1 MLIQNDGKMN
11 RFFIILFLISNYL
24 FAQLEN
30 NILFKVND
38 SLVYVDEFNRVYNKN
53 IDLIDENNQKDF
65 ESYLELFINYKLK
78 LAEAYDLG
86 LQNDPKYKSELNKY
100 VKQLQNTYLTDR
112 ETEDKFLREAYER
125 TKYEVN
131 VSHVLIRIDEND
143 NDTIDVYNKLN
154 NLRGPFLN
162 SSINDFKN
170 SNLENEEL
178 IIENLGYFSAFKMIY
193 KFENMAYNTSV
204 GEVSMPFRSRFGFHI
219 LKVNDKRPSLGEVT
233 VGHIMTYKNKPN
245 AFERITNISDSL
257 NNGVSFEYLAKKYSD
272 DKNSSFKGGRL
283 NPFSSGQI
291 NSIPFE
297 NAAFELDKKNNI
309 SKPIETKY
317 GWHIIKFYSKKNLQ
331 KFDEIKYELLNKLKK
346 SSRFSMVSD
355 SFYDFLINRYGL
367 NFQNNNLDYFISI
380 LDPSYFKGEWVIPES
395 IDEEKILIKIL
406 DRNLKFID
414 FATFLEDNQRKTSVT
429 PYQKLISDQYKSFI
443 KYNALEVYKNNLE
456 SENSDYKYVIK
467 EYREGL
473 LLFNLMQDKIWTVRD
488 SDSTKLKRYFD
499 DNKNKYSSFED
510 ERGKVIGDFQQY
522 QEELWINSLKSKHK
536 LTINKRAVKRLK
548 KEYN

>member
-1 MLIQNDGKMN
+1 MN
-11 RFFIILFLISNYL
+11 RSFVILFFISNYL

-100 VKQLQNTYLTDR
+100 VKQLQITYLTDR
-112 ETEDKFLREAYER
+112 KTEDKFLKEAYER

-154 NLRGPFLN
+154 NLRDPFLN
-162 SSINDFKN
+162 SSFNDFKN
-170 SNLENEEL
+170 SNLEDEEL

-257 NNGVSFEYLAKKYSD
+257 NNGISFEYLAKKYSD

-297 NAAFELDKKNNI
+297 NAAFELGKKNNI

-346 SSRFSMVSD
+346 SSRFNIVSD
-355 SFYDFLINRYGL
+355 SFYDFLMNRYAL
-367 NFQNNNLDYFISI
+367 NDQNNNLDYFISI

-488 SDSTKLKRYFD
+488 SDSTKLKMYFD

-522 QEELWINSLKSKHK
+522 QEEIWINSLKSKHK
-536 LTINKRAVKRLK
+536 LIINKRAVKRLK

>member
-1 MLIQNDGKMN
+1 MN
-11 RFFIILFLISNYL
+11 RFFIVLSLFINSS

-170 SNLENEEL
+170 SNLEDEEL

-297 NAAFELDKKNNI
+297 NAAFELGKKNNI

-488 SDSTKLKRYFD
+488 SDSTKLKMYFD

-522 QEELWINSLKSKHK
+522 QEEIWINSLKSKHK

>member
-1 MLIQNDGKMN
+1 MN
-11 RFFIILFLISNYL
+11 RFFTVLSLFINFS

-112 ETEDKFLREAYER
+112 ETENKFLREAYER

-170 SNLENEEL
+170 SHIEDEEL

-193 KFENMAYNTSV
+193 KFENMAYKTPV
-204 GEVSMPFRSRFGFHI
+204 GEVSLPFRSRFGFHI
-219 LKVNDKRPSLGEVT
+219 LKVNDKRSSLGEVT

-245 AFERITNISDSL
+245 AYERITNILDSL
-257 NNGVSFEYLAKKYSD
+257 NNGISFEYLAKKYSD

-297 NAAFELDKKNNI
+297 NAAFELGKKNNV

-317 GWHIIKFYSKKNLQ
+317 GWHIIKFYSKKNVQ

-346 SSRFSMVSD
+346 SSRFSIVSD
-355 SFYDFLINRYGL
+355 SFYDFLMNRYGL
-367 NFQNNNLDYFISI
+367 NYQNNNLDYFISI
-380 LDPSYFKGEWVIPES
+380 LDPSYFKGEWSIPES
-395 IDEEKILIKIL
+395 IDEEKTLIKIL
-406 DRNLKFID
+406 DKNLKFID
-414 FATFLEDNQRKTSVT
+414 FATFLEDNQRKTSIT
-429 PYQKLISDQYKSFI
+429 PYQKLISDRYKSFI

-456 SENSDYKYVIK
+456 SENSDYKFVIK

-488 SDSTKLKRYFD
+488 SDSTKLKMFFSE
-499 DNKNKYSSFED
+499 NKNKYTSFEED
-510 ERGKVIGDFQQY
+510 RGKVIGDFQQY

>member
-1 MLIQNDGKMN
+1 MN
-11 RFFIILFLISNYL
+11 RFFIVLSLFINFS

-112 ETEDKFLREAYER
+112 ETENKFLREAYER

-170 SNLENEEL
+170 SHIEDEEL

-193 KFENMAYNTSV
+193 KFENMAYKTPV
-204 GEVSMPFRSRFGFHI
+204 GEVSLPFRSRFGFHI
-219 LKVNDKRPSLGEVT
+219 LKVNDKRSSLGEVT

-245 AFERITNISDSL
+245 AYERITNILDSL
-257 NNGVSFEYLAKKYSD
+257 NNGISFEYLAKKYSD

-297 NAAFELDKKNNI
+297 NAAFELGKKNNI

-317 GWHIIKFYSKKNLQ
+317 GWHIIKFYSKKNVQ

-346 SSRFSMVSD
+346 SSRFSIVSD
-355 SFYDFLINRYGL
+355 SFYDFLMNRYGL
-367 NFQNNNLDYFISI
+367 NYQNNNLDYFISI
-380 LDPSYFKGEWVIPES
+380 LDPSYFKGEWSIPES
-395 IDEEKILIKIL
+395 IDEEKTLIKIL
-406 DRNLKFID
+406 DKNLKFID
-414 FATFLEDNQRKTSVT
+414 FATFLEDNQRKTSIT
-429 PYQKLISDQYKSFI
+429 PYQKLISDRYKSFI

-456 SENSDYKYVIK
+456 SENSDYKFVIK

-488 SDSTKLKRYFD
+488 SDSTKLKMFFSE
-499 DNKNKYSSFED
+499 NKNKYTSFEED
-510 ERGKVIGDFQQY
+510 RGKVIGDFQQY

-536 LTINKRAVKRLK
+536 LTINKRTVKRLK

>member
-1 MLIQNDGKMN
+1 MN
-11 RFFIILFLISNYL
+11 RFFIILFLISNFS

-125 TKYEVN
+125 TKHEVN

-143 NDTIDVYNKLN
+143 NDTINVYNKLN
-154 NLRGPFLN
+154 ALRGPFLN
-162 SSINDFKN
+162 SSIDDFKN
-170 SNLENEEL
+170 SHQEDEEL

-193 KFENMAYNTSV
+193 KFENMAYKTTV
-204 GEVSMPFRSRFGFHI
+204 GEVSLPFRSRFGFHI
-219 LKVNDKRPSLGEVT
+219 LKVNNKRSSLGEVT

-245 AFERITNISDSL
+245 AYERISNILDSL

-297 NAAFELDKKNNI
+297 NAAFELGKKNNI

-317 GWHIIKFYSKKNLQ
+317 GWHIIKFYSKKNVQ

-346 SSRFSMVSD
+346 SSRFSIVSD
-355 SFYDFLINRYGL
+355 SFYDFLMNRYGL
-367 NFQNNNLDYFISI
+367 SYQNNNLDYFISI
-380 LDPSYFKGEWVIPES
+380 LDPSYFKGEWSIPES
-395 IDEEKILIKIL
+395 IQEEKILIKIS
-406 DRNLKFID
+406 DKHLKYID
-414 FATFLEDNQRKTSVT
+414 FATFLEDNQRKSSVT

-443 KYNALEVYKNNLE
+443 KYNALEIYKNNLE
-456 SENSDYKYVIK
+456 SENSDYKFVIK

-488 SDSTKLKRYFD
+488 SDSTKLKMFFNE
-499 DNKNKYSSFED
+499 NKNKYTSFEED
-510 ERGKVIGDFQQY
+510 RGKVIGDFQQF

-536 LTINKRAVKRLK
+536 LTLNKRTIKRLK
-548 KEYN
+548 KDYN

>member
-1 MLIQNDGKMN
+1 MN
-11 RFFIILFLISNYL
+11 RFFIVLSLFINFS

-38 SLVYVDEFNRVYNKN
+38 SLIYVDEFNRVYNKN

-112 ETEDKFLREAYER
+112 ETENKFLREAYER

-170 SNLENEEL
+170 SHIEDEEL

-193 KFENMAYNTSV
+193 KFENMAYKTPV
-204 GEVSMPFRSRFGFHI
+204 GEVSLPFRSRFGFHI
-219 LKVNDKRPSLGEVT
+219 LKVNDKRSSLGEVT

-245 AFERITNISDSL
+245 AYERITNILDSL
-257 NNGVSFEYLAKKYSD
+257 NNGISFEYLAKKYSD

-297 NAAFELDKKNNI
+297 NAAFELGKKNNV

-317 GWHIIKFYSKKNLQ
+317 GWHIIKFYSKKNVQ

-380 LDPSYFKGEWVIPES
+380 LDPSYFKGEWSIPES
-395 IDEEKILIKIL
+395 IDEEKTLIKIL
-406 DRNLKFID
+406 DKNLKFID
-414 FATFLEDNQRKTSVT
+414 FATFLEDNQRKTSIT
-429 PYQKLISDQYKSFI
+429 PYQNLISDRYKSFI

-456 SENSDYKYVIK
+456 SENSDYKFVIK

-488 SDSTKLKRYFD
+488 SDSTKLKMFFSE
-499 DNKNKYSSFED
+499 NKNKYTSFEE

-522 QEELWINSLKSKHK
+522 QEKLWINSLKSKHK
-536 LTINKRAVKRLK
+536 LTINKRTVKRLK

>member
-1 MLIQNDGKMN
+1 MN
-11 RFFIILFLISNYL
+11 RFFIVLSLFINFS

-154 NLRGPFLN
+154 NLRDPFLN

-170 SNLENEEL
+170 SHLEDEEL

-193 KFENMAYNTSV
+193 KFENMAYKTPV
-204 GEVSMPFRSRFGFHI
+204 GEVSLPFRSRFGFHI
-219 LKVNDKRPSLGEVT
+219 LKVNDKRSSLGEVT

-245 AFERITNISDSL
+245 AYERITNILDSL
-257 NNGVSFEYLAKKYSD
+257 NNGISFEYLAKKYSD

-297 NAAFELDKKNNI
+297 NAAFELDKKNNV

-317 GWHIIKFYSKKNLQ
+317 GWHIIKFYSKKNVQ

-346 SSRFSMVSD
+346 SSRFSIVSD
-355 SFYDFLINRYGL
+355 SFYDFLMNRYGL
-367 NFQNNNLDYFISI
+367 NYQNNNLDYFISI
-380 LDPSYFKGEWVIPES
+380 LDPSYFKGEWSIPES
-395 IDEEKILIKIL
+395 IDEEKTLIKIL
-406 DRNLKFID
+406 DKNLKFID
-414 FATFLEDNQRKTSVT
+414 FATFLEDNQRKTSIT
-429 PYQKLISDQYKSFI
+429 PYQKLISDRYKSFI

-456 SENSDYKYVIK
+456 SENSDYKFVIK

-488 SDSTKLKRYFD
+488 SDSTKLKMFFSE
-499 DNKNKYSSFED
+499 NKNKYTSFEED
-510 ERGKVIGDFQQY
+510 RGKVIGDFQQY

-536 LTINKRAVKRLK
+536 LTINKRTVKRLK

>member
-1 MLIQNDGKMN
+1 MN

-30 NILFKVND
+30 NVLFKVND

-53 IDLIDENNQKDF
+53 LDLIDENNQKDF

-78 LAEAYDLG
+78 LAEAYEIG

-100 VKQLQNTYLTDR
+100 IKQLQNTYLTDR
-112 ETEDKFLREAYER
+112 ETEDKFLNEAYER
-125 TKYEVN
+125 TKSEVD
-131 VSHVLIRIDEND
+131 VSHVLIRIDENE
-143 NDTIDVYNKLN
+143 NDTLKIYNKLN
-154 NLRGPFLN
+154 ALRGAFSNLPV
-162 SSINDFKN
+162 NDFKN
-170 SNLENEEL
+170 KYQNDQEL

-204 GEVSMPFRSRFGFHI
+204 GEVSMPFRTRFGFHI

-245 AFERITNISDSL
+245 AFERITNILDSL

-297 NAAFELDKKNNI
+297 NAAFELNKKNNI

-317 GWHIIKFYSKKNLQ
+317 GWHIIKFYSKKNVK
-331 KFDEIKYELLNKLKK
+331 KFDEIKYELLNKLKR
-346 SSRFSMVSD
+346 SSRFSIVSD
-355 SFYDFLINRYGL
+355 SFYDFLINRYAIGY
-367 NFQNNNLDYFISI
+367 QNNNLDYFISI
-380 LDPSYFKGEWVIPES
+380 LNPSYFKGEWSIPEL
-395 IDEEKILIKIL
+395 INEDEILIKIS
-406 DRNLKFID
+406 DRDLKYID
-414 FATFLEDNQRKTSVT
+414 FATFLEDNQRKSTAV
-429 PYQKLISDQYKSFI
+429 PYQKLISDQYKSFVQ
-443 KYNALEVYKNNLE
+443 YNALEVYKSNLE
-456 SENSDYKYVIK
+456 SENSDYRYVIK

-488 SDSTKLKRYFD
+488 SDSTKLKMFFD
-499 DNKNKYSSFED
+499 DNKNNYSSFEED
-510 ERGKVIGDFQQY
+510 RGKVIGDFQQF
-522 QEELWINSLKSKHK
+522 QEELWVKSLKSKHK
-536 LTINKRAVKRLK
+536 LTINKRTVKRLK
-548 KEYN
+548 KDYN

>member
-1 MLIQNDGKMN
+1 MN
-11 RFFIILFLISNYL
+11 RFFIILFLISNFS

-125 TKYEVN
+125 TKHEVN

-143 NDTIDVYNKLN
+143 NDTINVYNKLN
-154 NLRGPFLN
+154 SLRGPFLN
-162 SSINDFKN
+162 SSIGDFKK
-170 SNLENEEL
+170 SNQEDEEL

-193 KFENMAYNTSV
+193 KFENMAYKTPV
-204 GEVSMPFRSRFGFHI
+204 GEVSLPFRSRFGFHI
-219 LKVNDKRPSLGEVT
+219 LKVNNKRSSLGEVT

-245 AFERITNISDSL
+245 AYERITNILDSL

-297 NAAFELDKKNNI
+297 NAAFELGKKNNI

-317 GWHIIKFYSKKNLQ
+317 GWHIIKFYSKKNVQ

-346 SSRFSMVSD
+346 SSRFSIVSD
-355 SFYDFLINRYGL
+355 SFYDFLMNRYGL
-367 NFQNNNLDYFISI
+367 SYQNNNLDYFISI
-380 LDPSYFKGEWVIPES
+380 LDPGYFKGEWSIPES
-395 IDEEKILIKIL
+395 IQEEKILIKIS
-406 DRNLKFID
+406 DKHLKYID
-414 FATFLEDNQRKTSVT
+414 FATFLEDNQRKSSVT

-443 KYNALEVYKNNLE
+443 KYNALEIYKNNLE
-456 SENSDYKYVIK
+456 TENSDYKFVIK

-488 SDSTKLKRYFD
+488 SDSTKLKMFFNE
-499 DNKNKYSSFED
+499 NKNKYTSFEED
-510 ERGKVIGDFQQY
+510 RGKVIGDFQQF

-536 LTINKRAVKRLK
+536 LTLNKRTIKRLK
-548 KEYN
+548 KDYN

>member
-1 MLIQNDGKMN
+1 MN
-11 RFFIILFLISNYL
+11 RFFIILYLISNFS
-24 FAQLEN
+24 FAQFEN

-38 SLVYVDEFNRVYNKN
+38 SLVYVDEFNRVYKKN

-143 NDTIDVYNKLN
+143 NDTINVYNKLN
-154 NLRGPFLN
+154 ALRGPFLN
-162 SSINDFKN
+162 SSIDDFKN
-170 SNLENEEL
+170 SHKEDEEL

-193 KFENMAYNTSV
+193 KFENMAYKTPV
-204 GEVSMPFRSRFGFHI
+204 GEVSLPFRSRFGFHI
-219 LKVNDKRPSLGEVT
+219 LKVIDKRSSLGEVT

-245 AFERITNISDSL
+245 AYERITNILDSL
-257 NNGVSFEYLAKKYSD
+257 NNGISFEYLAKKYSD

-297 NAAFELDKKNNI
+297 NAAFELGKKNNV

-317 GWHIIKFYSKKNLQ
+317 GWHIIKFYSKKNVQ

-346 SSRFSMVSD
+346 SSRFSIVSD
-355 SFYDFLINRYGL
+355 SFYDFLMNRYGL
-367 NFQNNNLDYFISI
+367 NYQNNNLDYFISI
-380 LDPSYFKGEWVIPES
+380 LDPSYFKGEWSIPES
-395 IDEEKILIKIL
+395 IDEEKTLIKIL
-406 DRNLKFID
+406 DKNLKFID
-414 FATFLEDNQRKTSVT
+414 FATFLEDNQRKTSIT
-429 PYQKLISDQYKSFI
+429 PYQKLISDRYKSFI

-456 SENSDYKYVIK
+456 SENSDYKFVIK

-488 SDSTKLKRYFD
+488 SDSTKLKMFFSE
-499 DNKNKYSSFED
+499 NKNKYTSFEED
-510 ERGKVIGDFQQY
+510 RGKVIGDFQQY

-536 LTINKRAVKRLK
+536 LTINKRTVKRLK

>member
-1 MLIQNDGKMN
+1 MN
-11 RFFIILFLISNYL
+11 RFFIILLLICNFS

-125 TKYEVN
+125 TKHEVN

-143 NDTIDVYNKLN
+143 NDTINVYNKLN
-154 NLRGPFLN
+154 ALRGPFLN
-162 SSINDFKN
+162 SSIDDFKN
-170 SNLENEEL
+170 SHQEDEEL

-193 KFENMAYNTSV
+193 KFENMAYKTPV
-204 GEVSMPFRSRFGFHI
+204 GEVSLPFRSRFGFHI
-219 LKVNDKRPSLGEVT
+219 LKVNDKRSSLGEVT

-245 AFERITNISDSL
+245 AYERISNILDSL

-291 NSIPFE
+291 NSTPFE
-297 NAAFELDKKNNI
+297 NAAFELGKKNNI

-317 GWHIIKFYSKKNLQ
+317 GWHIIKFYSKKNVQ
-331 KFDEIKYELLNKLKK
+331 NFDEIKYELLNKLKK
-346 SSRFSMVSD
+346 SSRFSIVSD
-355 SFYDFLINRYGL
+355 SFYDFLMNRYGL
-367 NFQNNNLDYFISI
+367 SYQNNNLDYFISI
-380 LDPSYFKGEWVIPES
+380 LDPSYFKGEWSIPES
-395 IDEEKILIKIL
+395 IQEEKILIKIS
-406 DRNLKFID
+406 DKHLKYID
-414 FATFLEDNQRKTSVT
+414 FATFLEDNQRKSSITT
-429 PYQKLISDQYKSFI
+429 YQKLISDQYKSFI
-443 KYNALEVYKNNLE
+443 KYNALEIYKNNLE
-456 SENSDYKYVIK
+456 SENSDYKFVIK

-488 SDSTKLKRYFD
+488 SDSTKLKMFFNE
-499 DNKNKYSSFED
+499 NKNKYTSFEED
-510 ERGKVIGDFQQY
+510 RGKVIGDFQQF

-536 LTINKRAVKRLK
+536 LTLNKRTIKRLK
-548 KEYN
+548 KDYN

>member
-1 MLIQNDGKMN
+1 MN
-11 RFFIILFLISNYL
+11 RFFIILFLISNFS

-143 NDTIDVYNKLN
+143 NDTINVYNKLN
-154 NLRGPFLN
+154 SLRGSFLN
-162 SSINDFKN
+162 SFIDDFN
-170 SNLENEEL
+170 NNHQEDEEL

-193 KFENMAYNTSV
+193 KFENMAYKTPV
-204 GEVSMPFRSRFGFHI
+204 GEVSLPFRSRFGFHI
-219 LKVNDKRPSLGEVT
+219 LKVNNKRSSLGEVT

-245 AFERITNISDSL
+245 AYERITNILDSL
-257 NNGVSFEYLAKKYSD
+257 NNGISFEYLAKKYSD

-297 NAAFELDKKNNI
+297 NAAFELGKKNNI

-317 GWHIIKFYSKKNLQ
+317 GWHIIKFYSKKNVQ

-346 SSRFSMVSD
+346 SSRFSIVSD
-355 SFYDFLINRYGL
+355 SFYDFLMNRYGL
-367 NFQNNNLDYFISI
+367 SYQNNNLDYFISI
-380 LDPSYFKGEWVIPES
+380 LDPGYFKGEWSIPES
-395 IDEEKILIKIL
+395 IQEEKILIKIS
-406 DRNLKFID
+406 DKHLKYID
-414 FATFLEDNQRKTSVT
+414 FATFLEDNQRKSSVT

-443 KYNALEVYKNNLE
+443 KYNALEIYKNNLE
-456 SENSDYKYVIK
+456 SENSDYKFVIK

-488 SDSTKLKRYFD
+488 SDSTKLKMFFNE
-499 DNKNKYSSFED
+499 NKNKYTSFEED
-510 ERGKVIGDFQQY
+510 RGKVIGDFQQF

-536 LTINKRAVKRLK
+536 LTLNKRTIKRLK
-548 KEYN
+548 KDYN

>member
-1 MLIQNDGKMN
+1 MN
-11 RFFIILFLISNYL
+11 RFFIVLSLFINSS

-297 NAAFELDKKNNI
+297 NAAFELGKKNNI

-346 SSRFSMVSD
+346 SSRFSIVSD
-355 SFYDFLINRYGL
+355 SFYDFLMNRYGL
-367 NFQNNNLDYFISI
+367 NDQNNNLDYFISI

-488 SDSTKLKRYFD
+488 SDSTKLKMYFD

-522 QEELWINSLKSKHK
+522 QEEIWINSLKSKHK

>member
-1 MLIQNDGKMN
+1 MN
-11 RFFIILFLISNYL
+11 RFFTTFFLISNFL

-38 SLVYVDEFNRVYNKN
+38 SLIYVDEFNRVYNKN

-65 ESYLELFINYKLK
+65 ESYLELFIDYKLK

-100 VKQLQNTYLTDR
+100 IKQLQNNYLTDKK
-112 ETEDKFLREAYER
+112 TEEKFLKEAYER
-125 TKYEVN
+125 IKSEVN
-131 VSHVLIRIDEND
+131 VSHILIRIDENE
-143 NDTIDVYNKLN
+143 NDTIKIYNKLN
-154 NLRGPFLN
+154 ALRGTFLN
-162 SSINDFKN
+162 SSINNFKN
-170 SNLENEEL
+170 KHQEDQEL

-193 KFENMAYNTSV
+193 KFENIAYSTPV

-245 AFERITNISDSL
+245 AFERITNILDSL

-309 SKPIETKY
+309 SNPIETKY
-317 GWHIIKFYSKKNLQ
+317 GWHIIKFYSKKNVK
-331 KFDEIKYELLNKLKK
+331 KFNEIKYELLNKLKK
-346 SSRFSMVSD
+346 SSRFSIVSN
-355 SFYDFLINRYGL
+355 SFYDFLMNKYGL
-367 NFQNNNLDYFISI
+367 NYQNNNLDYFISI
-380 LDPSYFKGEWVIPES
+380 LDPSYFKGEWSIPKS
-395 IDEEKILIKIL
+395 IEEEKILIKIL
-406 DRNLKFID
+406 DKNLKYID
-414 FATFLEDNQRKTSVT
+414 FATFIEDNQRKSNTV

-443 KYNALEVYKNNLE
+443 KYNLLEVYKNNLE
-456 SENSDYKYVIK
+456 SENLDYKFVIK

-473 LLFNLMQDKIWTVRD
+473 LLFNLMQDKIWTIRD
-488 SDSTKLKRYFD
+488 SDSTKLKMFFD
-499 DNKNKYSSFED
+499 DNKNKYISFEKD
-510 ERGKVIGDFQQY
+510 RGKVIGDFQQF
-522 QEELWINSLKSKHK
+522 QEELFIKSLKSKHK
-536 LTINKRAVKRLK
+536 LTLNKRTIKRLK
-548 KEYN
+548 KKYN